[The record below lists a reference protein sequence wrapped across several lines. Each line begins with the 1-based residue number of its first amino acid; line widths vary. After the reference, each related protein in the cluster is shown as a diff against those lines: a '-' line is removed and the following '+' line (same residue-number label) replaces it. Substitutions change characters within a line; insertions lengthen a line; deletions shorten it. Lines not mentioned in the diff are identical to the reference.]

1 MVNATPLPLYLQQA
15 AGTHCI
21 GGWVGLRAGL
31 ASLCGLLNQNL
42 EVEKSWLA
50 EGRMTVLHFSAGY
63 HLYCQCHVQTG
74 IKAHPTSFLTE
85 ADGSSFEA
93 SRNKTEEV

>member
-1 MVNATPLPLYLQQA
+1 MGWMVNATLRSLYLRQA

-31 ASLCGLLNQNL
+31 ASLSSLLKQNL
-42 EVEKSWLA
+42 DVEKSRLA

-63 HLYCQCHVQTG
+63 HL
-74 IKAHPTSFLTE
+74 
-85 ADGSSFEA
+85 
-93 SRNKTEEV
+93 